1 MSTDIEA
8 RARAYAALGDPSR
21 LAIVD
26 LLAHA
31 DLASGELAARL
42 DLPTNLIAHHL
53 HALEDAEL
61 IVRRRSE
68 GDARRTYILRTATC
82 DRLLGASPLPRPRKV
97 AFVCSQNSARS
108 QLAESYWRT
117 VSDVPVVSA
126 GTRPAHNVHPR
137 AIGVARRHGLDLS
150 AARPKLVDDVLTG
163 DELLIA
169 VCDRAYE
176 DLHCRPLHW
185 SVPDPARGGTVRAFD
200 SAYEALTRRI
210 DEFTAS
216 IEGEPPAQLVMS
228 LTRNR
233 SQARTRKTAP

>member
-1 MSTDIEA
+1 MSTDLET
-8 RARAYAALGDPSR
+8 RARAYAALGEPSR
-21 LAIVD
+21 LAIID

-53 HALEDAEL
+53 HTLEAAGL

-68 GDARRTYILRTATC
+68 GDARRTYITRTHTC
-82 DRLLGASPLPRPRKV
+82 NQLLGTSAWPRPHRV

-117 VSDVPVVSA
+117 VTDIPVVSA
-126 GTRPAHNVHPR
+126 GTHPARRVHPR
-137 AIGVARRHGLDLS
+137 AVSVARRHGLDLTT
-150 AARPKLVDDVLTG
+150 AVPKLVDDVLTG

-176 DLHCRPLHW
+176 DLHTQPLHW
-185 SVPDPARGGTVRAFD
+185 SVPDPAQAGDPRAFD
-200 SAYEALTRRI
+200 DAYDTITSRI
-210 DEFTAS
+210 DQLTAS
-216 IEGEPPAQLVMS
+216 LEGQP
-228 LTRNR
+228 T
-233 SQARTRKTAP
+233 